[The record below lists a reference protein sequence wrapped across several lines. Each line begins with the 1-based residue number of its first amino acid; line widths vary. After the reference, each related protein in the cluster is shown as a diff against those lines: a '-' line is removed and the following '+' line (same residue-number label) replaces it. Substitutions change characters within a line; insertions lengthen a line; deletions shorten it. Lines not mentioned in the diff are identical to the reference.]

1 MYDINKMIA
10 HMANGRSDPE
20 SQLFDL
26 DHWSPLKA
34 QRRAA
39 AEGIELTDAHW
50 AVIFC
55 LRERYRMD
63 GPARSARELA
73 RELDREYADEG
84 GRRYLYEL
92 FPRGPVVQ
100 ACHIA
105 GLPMPPGT
113 RDLSF
118 GSVH

>member
-1 MYDINKMIA
+1 
-10 HMANGRSDPE
+10 
-20 SQLFDL
+20 
-26 DHWSPLKA
+26 
-34 QRRAA
+34 
-39 AEGIELTDAHW
+39 
-50 AVIFC
+50 
-55 LRERYRMD
+55 MD